1 MQRPANERG
10 SALPLTILLVT
21 VITLMLTSAFVRVQ
35 ADRRMAEGSG
45 STVDALA
52 VATSGLQ
59 RYMAFYDSIQVR
71 PADGDSVRIN
81 LSGGY
86 ADVVAHL
93 VRIPADTTQ
102 IHTYIVRSRGT
113 VIQPVQGPDP
123 QARRTVAQFAH
134 WFQGGITAVAALTT
148 MNPSDYS
155 PQPGTDIVI
164 DGNDGCTINATMGY
178 RAPWGSDL
186 PGTPVG
192 TPGWKIQ
199 DGWSTVAGEAG
210 IDWDAIE
217 NGEIEADYTSV
228 INGDT
233 TFATYI
239 IDAAEIN
246 LTNITG
252 TGLLI
257 VLNKLD
263 TEGARFEWDGVV
275 LVGDD
280 FDPNADTTIVRGLVV
295 TGLDR
300 TIGASVDQN
309 GFGDVDDNVYLY
321 YNSCNIARAL
331 ARFRGFDPIRN
342 AWIDNWATY

>member
-1 MQRPANERG
+1 MLRTADERG

-21 VITLMLTSAFVRVQ
+21 IITLMLTSAFVRVQ
-35 ADRRMAEGSG
+35 ADRRLAEGSG

-52 VATSGLQ
+52 VAASGLQ

-71 PADGDSVRIN
+71 PVDGDSVRIN

-93 VRIPADTTQ
+93 VQVPADTMQ

-113 VIQPVQGPDP
+113 VIQPAQGADP
-123 QARRTVAQFAH
+123 QARRTVAQFAR
-134 WFQGGITAVAALTT
+134 WFQGGIRAVAAFTAI
-148 MNPSDYS
+148 NPSDYL
-155 PQPGTDIVI
+155 PQAGTDVII
-164 DGNDGCTINATMGY
+164 DGNDGCSVGATMGF
-178 RAPWGSDL
+178 RAPFTTDL
-186 PGTPVG
+186 PGTPTG
-192 TPGWKIQ
+192 TPGWKVQ
-199 DGWSTVAGEAG
+199 DGWSVVAAETG
-210 IDWDAIE
+210 IDWNAIE
-217 NGEIEADYTSV
+217 TGEVEADYTNV

-239 IDAAEIN
+239 LDGAAVT
-246 LTNITG
+246 LTDITG

-263 TEGARFEWDGVV
+263 TQGARFEWDGVV
-275 LVGDD
+275 LIGDD
-280 FDPNADTTIVRGLVV
+280 FDPEADTTIVRGLIV

-300 TIGASVDQN
+300 IIGAPVADN
-309 GFGDVDDNVYLY
+309 GFDDLDDNIYLY
-321 YNSCNIARAL
+321 YDSCNIARSL
-331 ARFRGFDPIRN
+331 TRFRGFDPVRN

>member
-1 MQRPANERG
+1 MARPANERG

-21 VITLMLTSAFVRVQ
+21 IITLMLTAAFVRVQ

-45 STVDALA
+45 ATADALA

-59 RYMAFYDSIQVR
+59 RYMAFYDSVQVR
-71 PADGDSVRIN
+71 PVDGDSVRIN
-81 LSGGY
+81 LTGGY

-93 VRIPADTTQ
+93 VQVPGDTMQ

-113 VIQPVQGPDP
+113 VIQPAQGPDP
-123 QARRTVAQFAH
+123 QARRTVAQFAY
-134 WFQGGITAVAALTT
+134 WFQGGIKAVAALTSI
-148 MNPSDYS
+148 NPSDYV
-155 PQPGTDIVI
+155 PQAGTDVVI
-164 DGNDGCTINATMGY
+164 DGNDGCTVDATMGF
-178 RAPWGSDL
+178 RASWASDR
-186 PGTPVG
+186 PGTPIG

-199 DGWSTVAGEAG
+199 DTWSVVAGETG
-210 IDWDAIE
+210 IDWAAIE
-217 NGEIEADYTSV
+217 SGDVEEDYTSV

-239 IDAAEIN
+239 LDGAEEN
-246 LTNITG
+246 LTDITG

-275 LVGDD
+275 LIGDD

-300 TIGASVDQN
+300 IIGAPVADN
-309 GFGDVDDNVYLY
+309 GFQDPDDNVYIS

-331 ARFRGFDPIRN
+331 ARFRGFDAVRN

>member
-1 MQRPANERG
+1 MMRPIDDRG

-21 VITLMLTSAFVRVQ
+21 IITLMLTAALVRVE
-35 ADRRMAEGSG
+35 ADRRLAEGSG

-52 VATSGLQ
+52 LATSGLQ
-59 RYMAFYDSIQVR
+59 RYMAYYDSLQVR
-71 PADGDSVRIN
+71 PLDGDSLRIN
-81 LSGGY
+81 LTGGY
-86 ADVVAHL
+86 ADVVARL
-93 VRIPADTTQ
+93 VQVPTDTMQ

-123 QARRTVAQFAH
+123 QARRTVAQFAY
-134 WFQGGITAVAALTT
+134 WFQGGIRAVAALTAINQST
-148 MNPSDYS
+148 YTPHA
-155 PQPGTDIVI
+155 GTDVMI
-164 DGNDGCTINATMGY
+164 DGNDGCSVDATMGF
-178 RAPWGSDL
+178 RAPWGSDR

-199 DGWSTVAGEAG
+199 DGWSVVAGEAG
-210 IDWDAIE
+210 IDWGAIE
-217 NGEIEADYTSV
+217 SGEVQEDYTSV

-239 IDAAEIN
+239 LDGYEVD
-246 LTNITG
+246 LTDITG

-263 TEGARFEWDGVV
+263 TEGTRVEWDGVI
-275 LVGDD
+275 LVGND
-280 FDPNADTTIVRGLVV
+280 FDPHADTTIVRGLIV

-300 TIGASVDQN
+300 IIGGYPDQN
-309 GFGDVDDNVYLY
+309 GFEYADDNVYISY
-321 YNSCNIARAL
+321 HSCNVARAL
-331 ARFRGFDPIRN
+331 ARFRGFDPVRN

>member
-1 MQRPANERG
+1 MARPANERG

-21 VITLMLTSAFVRVQ
+21 IITLMLTAAFVRVQ

-45 STVDALA
+45 ATADALA

-59 RYMAFYDSIQVR
+59 RYMAFYDSVQVR
-71 PADGDSVRIN
+71 PVDGDSVRIN
-81 LSGGY
+81 LTGGY

-93 VRIPADTTQ
+93 VQVPSDTMQ

-123 QARRTVAQFAH
+123 QARRTVAQFAY
-134 WFQGGITAVAALTT
+134 WFQGGIKAVAALTSI
-148 MNPSDYS
+148 NPLDYV
-155 PQPGTDIVI
+155 PQAGTDVVI
-164 DGNDGCTINATMGY
+164 DGNDGCTVDATMGY

-186 PGTPVG
+186 PGTP
-192 TPGWKIQ
+192 TPAWKIQ
-199 DGWSTVAGEAG
+199 DGWSVVAGETG
-210 IDWDAIE
+210 IDWGAIE
-217 NGEIEADYTSV
+217 GGDVEEDYTSV

-239 IDAAEIN
+239 LDGAEEN
-246 LTNITG
+246 LTDITG

-275 LVGDD
+275 LIGDD

-300 TIGASVDQN
+300 IISAPVANN
-309 GFGDVDDNVYLY
+309 GFQDPDDNVYIS
-321 YNSCNIARAL
+321 YNSCNVARAL
-331 ARFRGFDPIRN
+331 ARFRGFDAVRN